1 MQKGDKMVNNFL
13 SMLNPQMQNSFQS
26 LQMQAMQSGNPQQFL
41 MQRFGNNPNFSEGLK
56 IFNEKGIQGLNEFI
70 ASKIK

>member
-1 MQKGDKMVNNFL
+1 MLNNLF
-13 SMLNPQMQNSFQS
+13 SMMNPQMQNSFQS

-41 MQRFGNNPNFSEGLK
+41 MQKFGNDPMFQEGLK
-56 IFNEKGIQGLNEFI
+56 IFNEQGIQGLQNFI

>member
-1 MQKGDKMVNNFL
+1 MLNNLF
-13 SMLNPQMQNSFQS
+13 SMMNPQMQNSFQS

-41 MQRFGNNPNFSEGLK
+41 MQKFGNDPNFMEGMK
-56 IFNEKGIQGLNEFI
+56 IFNEQGIQGLQNYI